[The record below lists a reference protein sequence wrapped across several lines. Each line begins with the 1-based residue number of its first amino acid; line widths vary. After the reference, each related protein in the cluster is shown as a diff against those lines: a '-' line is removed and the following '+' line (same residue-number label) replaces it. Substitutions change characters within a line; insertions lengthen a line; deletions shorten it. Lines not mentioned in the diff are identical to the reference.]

1 MGQSKRSGRGPRDEA
16 VFARQPFMMGTR
28 VVLRHS
34 GGLLDLQQIVEPN
47 YQQLGKKMRQY
58 GMSWVPGQLV
68 LPHFHFQDR
77 DRFPSNKISYYALLI
92 A

>member
-47 YQQLGKKMRQY
+47 YQQLGKKNEAIRNVL
-58 GMSWVPGQLV
+58 GSRTIGSTSFPFPGQRQV
-68 LPHFHFQDR
+68 SQQQD
-77 DRFPSNKISYYALLI
+77 
-92 A
+92 